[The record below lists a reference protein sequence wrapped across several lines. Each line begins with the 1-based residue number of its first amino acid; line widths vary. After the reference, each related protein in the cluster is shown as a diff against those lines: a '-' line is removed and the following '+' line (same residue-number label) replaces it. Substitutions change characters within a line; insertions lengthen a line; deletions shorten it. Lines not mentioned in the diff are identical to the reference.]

1 MNSGAEHE
9 NSENLKNRSKLNFGQ
24 IVLGKITA
32 IDIENGLC
40 TVQTYDPA
48 EEVVN
53 CVWLTQSFTAPLLGY
68 RIKSLPSIDTNVVLL
83 TGTPSYIISV
93 FDTPDF
99 DESFGLVRTKD
110 GTFLREKHFGDNM
123 YPGYEGSASLLE
135 GEFEIENAFNV
146 GMSFL
151 TNIISLNAGE
161 RAKIE
166 AHLLKD
172 MVRII
177 AEEYRNITPIGEI
190 MSYDDGRPNMEI
202 NLGSY
207 VHELLNKRNI
217 DDDKAPISGHT
228 INFPVLDKED
238 EQDGYHTSFGHR
250 FKTYLGYVGNF
261 LSMFV
266 SDPVTNLNGIASG
279 KAHVHIGNSGDILL
293 RTVSE
298 IALERVVRI
307 AVPAKRD
314 KKLSNLPDYENREF
328 LQKWNYG
335 FGSENTIHQCAY
347 SLRSYARYLSNYASM
362 MRFHQASKSQEGN
375 APYYIPSEE
384 SIPLPDMNNKE
395 QDLID
400 SNGSMP
406 AFIEG
411 YSTIR
416 IFRDGSIL
424 SMDSTGG
431 AVYHGRGFVE
441 ISAVKDIKLD
451 AARDISL
458 IAGRNMFF
466 KAKKNIEMSSTEGG
480 FVLKAYSLLNMLC
493 TFGKVWIKSDSE
505 GKETSDNKNPEAYG
519 IFLDASRNSVLI
531 NSRDNTILN
540 QEESNLFINSEKGSV
555 LINSNKDV
563 LIKGK
568 QGNLYIDVMGNIISK
583 AVNVF
588 FNVTKFNVSN
598 LFTLTNSNFILKT
611 KAFLTNQLF
620 VRSDIFSRPHETR
633 QRPIIRCCDAEGTTS
648 GYIPGDYNHVKK
660 VTGQKFPTTDTDN
673 ISSLNLAFN
682 NLNSTLSKKVL
693 SYKSSLWKFQRES
706 VPPADGSKDALFI
719 PHAQDF
725 IETNPSDF
733 SDYDTWDFHEDDKLE
748 AAPRTLEGSLPYPFD
763 KEAKENYSDF
773 AAGEILNKPSKY
785 PAYVWEQPQI
795 KSRVIKRKVKK

>member
-53 CVWLTQSFTAPLLGY
+53 CIWLTQSFTAPILGY

-83 TGTPSYIISV
+83 VGTPSYIISI

-99 DESFGLVRTKD
+99 DESFGLVKTKD
-110 GTFLREKHFGDNM
+110 GTFLREKYFGDNM

-166 AHLLKD
+166 AHVLQD
-172 MVRII
+172 MIRII

-207 VHELLNKRNI
+207 VHELLNKRSI
-217 DDDKAPISGHT
+217 STQKAPLSGHS
-228 INFPVLDKED
+228 INFPTLDKED
-238 EQDGYHTSFGHR
+238 DQDGINTSFGHR

-266 SDPVTNLNGIASG
+266 SDPVTTLNGIASG
-279 KAHVHIGNSGDILL
+279 KAHIHIGNSGDILL

-307 AVPAKRD
+307 TVPAKRD
-314 KKLSNLPDYENREF
+314 KKLSKLPDYGNDEF
-328 LQKWNYG
+328 LKKWNYG
-335 FGSENTIHQCAY
+335 AGSENTVHQCAY

-362 MRFHQASKSQEGN
+362 MRFHQASKGKDGDGSD
-375 APYYIPSEE
+375 PYYIPTESEV
-384 SIPLPDMNNKE
+384 PMPDMNNKE
-395 QDLID
+395 QDLIQA
-400 SNGSMP
+400 NEP
-406 AFIEG
+406 AAFIEG

-431 AVYHGRGFVE
+431 SVYHGRGVVE
-441 ISAVKDIKLD
+441 ISAVKDIRID
-451 AARDISL
+451 AARDISM
-458 IAGRNMFF
+458 IAGRHMFL
-466 KAKKNIEMSSTEGG
+466 KAKQNIEISSTEGG
-480 FVLKAYSLLNMLC
+480 LVFKSRKLLNMLC
-493 TFGKVWIKSDSE
+493 ELGKIWIKSDADS
-505 GKETSDNKNPEAYG
+505 KNPDDKPEAYG
-519 IFLDASRNSVLI
+519 IVIDSSRNNVLI
-531 NSRDNTILN
+531 NSRDNTILK
-540 QEESNLFINSEKGSV
+540 QEEEDLLIKCEKGSAIINSE
-555 LINSNKDV
+555 SNV
-563 LIKGK
+563 AIKSQ
-568 QGNLYIDVMGNIISK
+568 QGNIFMDATSDIVIKS
-583 AVNVF
+583 VNTF
-588 FNVTKFNVSN
+588 FQCTKFNIAN
-598 LFTLTNSNFILKT
+598 LLIVQPSQLLLRVKT
-611 KAFLTNQLF
+611 FLTNKLY
-620 VRSDIFSRPHETR
+620 VRGDIFSKPFETR
-633 QRPIIRCCDAEGTTS
+633 QKAIVPCCEQQGTTT
-648 GYIPGDYNHVKK
+648 GIIPGNYNHVKK
-660 VTGQKFPTTDTDN
+660 ITGQTFPTVNSDTTAELN
-673 ISSLNLAFN
+673 QTISLLNQKINSETIAFKASN
-682 NLNSTLSKKVL
+682 
-693 SYKSSLWKFQRES
+693 WKFQKS
-706 VPPADGSKDALFI
+706 FLDLPSDGSKDALFL

-725 IETNPSDF
+725 IETNKSDF
-733 SDYDTWDFHEDDKLE
+733 TDYITWTFGEEDKLK
-748 AAPRTLEGSLPYPFD
+748 AAPRTEVGSLPYPFEED
-763 KEAKENYSDF
+763 QKENYSDF
-773 AAGEILNKPSKY
+773 AVGETLSIPSSTGPK
-785 PAYVWEQPQI
+785 WEQAEVKNRSI
-795 KSRVIKRKVKK
+795 SRKVKK